1 MSLGRFDMSS
11 PLARALAV
19 GSGFVV
25 AAVVAARLL
34 PKGLPLGVVLFGLVL
49 GALSSLTAMGL
60 VIVYRSARIINFAQ
74 AEIGGLA
81 ASVATILVVG
91 NHEPYVVAVIAGIA
105 TAVITGALVDVLVI
119 RRLFEAPRLIVT
131 VATIGLAQ
139 VLGAAELAL
148 PNVIGHVGPLTTFTT
163 PFSFS
168 RRIFP
173 FVFTGDSLVAVLA
186 VVAIVI
192 GLGYFLGSSLLG
204 VAIRGAADSPDRA
217 ELLGIPVRR
226 LSTVTWMVAAGLSGV
241 GAILTSPILGPQ
253 LGVVGGPVVL
263 LAPLTA
269 AVIARMESLKTAFIA
284 SLAIGVFQQAVYWSY
299 PRATTVDVGL
309 FVAVLAGLLFQR
321 RRISRTDDAGLG
333 GYVAVR
339 EVRRIPDVLRRLP
352 EVRWARRALAVAGV
366 VAVVVVPI
374 GMNDSRRTLLAYV
387 AIFAIIGVSLVV
399 LTGWSGQ
406 MSLGQFA
413 FAGVGGATTASL
425 YVHLHADLFLCLFA
439 AIAIGALTA
448 TIVGVPAIR
457 IPGLFLAAATMAFAV
472 PVSTFLL
479 NSSYFPKLVP
489 QRLTRPAVL
498 QRFDLK
504 DPLAFFFLCAVALAA
519 AVFVARNYRM
529 TRPGRAA
536 VAVRDNA
543 RGAAA
548 YAVSPLRV
556 RLTAFAFAGGLAG
569 LGGGLYVVG
578 LEGVPFSGFPPAL
591 SFEVFAMVVVGGLGS
606 LAGGIAGAFYVY
618 GAQYFLHGSLQLLAT
633 GAGIMVVVLV
643 FPGGL
648 ADLGYRLRD
657 RLLRAVAR
665 RHDLSVPSL
674 AEKPEF
680 EPELEAAA
688 QNATAPVQLEA
699 DDGGLLRLGHVD
711 ASYGTVPVLFGVDL
725 LVQPGEIVG
734 LLGTNGAG
742 KSTALRVVSGLL
754 PARRGEVVFDGRD
767 ITRLSPVERVKN
779 GLVMVPS
786 GRNIFPSLTVR
797 DNLRLAGWLAR
808 HDHAEVAASTE
819 RALELF
825 PALRARL
832 DTLAGSLS
840 GGEQQML
847 SIAQALQCRP
857 RLLMVDELS
866 LGLAPTVVAQL
877 LEVVRDLAA
886 SGVTVVLVEQS
897 VNLATS
903 IAQRSVFMERGQV
916 RFAGPT
922 AELTRRPDLLRS
934 IFLGDASRTP
944 ARTRPRTPSV
954 EERDRERAFE
964 VAGIGRTFGGVAA
977 LSDVS
982 LHADEGEIVGIIGAN
997 GAGKTTLFDI
1007 CSGFLAPTRGRVR
1020 LGPVDVTEMPA
1031 HIRADLGLGRVFQDA
1046 RLFPSLSVA
1055 ETIAVALERHL
1066 EVRDP
1071 LLSMLRTGAVRDS
1084 EAVAATAV
1092 RELVVRMRLERYED
1106 AFVSELSTGTRRV
1119 VELACVL
1126 AHDPRVLLLDE
1137 PTSGI
1142 AQRES
1147 EAFGRLLLDLR
1158 EQTGATFLVIEH
1170 DVPLVASIADRLVC
1184 LHLGEVIAEGRPR
1197 DVLRDRAVVAAY
1209 LGDDSAAIARSGAA
1223 RPRRRSRPLVAQ
1235 RRSAPTDDG
1244 EGSTT
1249 RVTNRV
1255 REATQAGGR

>member
-1 MSLGRFDMSS
+1 MNLGRLDASS
-11 PLARALAV
+11 PLARAGAVASALVLAD
-19 GSGFVV
+19 
-25 AAVVAARLL
+25 VVAARLL

-91 NHEPYVVAVIAGIA
+91 NHQPYVVAVIAGIA

-148 PNVIGHVGPLTTFTT
+148 PNVIGHLGPLTTFTT

-168 RRIFP
+168 RKIFP
-173 FVFTGDSLVAVLA
+173 FVFTGDSVVAVFA
-186 VVAIVI
+186 VVAIVAA
-192 GLGYFLGSSLLG
+192 LGYFLGSSLLG

-226 LSTVTWMVAAGLSGV
+226 LSTITWMVAAGLSGV
-241 GAILTSPILGPQ
+241 GAILTGPILGPQ
-253 LGVVGGPVVL
+253 LGVVGGPVQL

-269 AVIARMESLKTAFIA
+269 AVIARVESLKTAFVA

-309 FVAVLAGLLFQR
+309 FVAVLAGLLLQR
-321 RRISRTDDAGLG
+321 RRIGRTDDSGLG

-339 EVRRIPDVLRRLP
+339 EVRRLPDVLRRLP
-352 EVRWARRALAVAGV
+352 EVRWTRGALALAGV
-366 VAVVVVPI
+366 IAVVVVPI

-425 YVHLHADLFLCLFA
+425 YVHLHADLFLCLLA

-489 QRLTRPAVL
+489 QRLARPAVL

-504 DPLAFFFLCAVALAA
+504 DPLAFFFLCALALAA

-548 YAVSPLRV
+548 FAVSPLRV

-569 LGGGLYVVG
+569 LGGGRYVVG

-591 SFEVFAMVVVGGLGS
+591 SFEVFAMVAVGGLGS
-606 LAGGIAGAFYVY
+606 LAGGIVGAFYVY

-633 GAGIMVVVLV
+633 GAGIMFVVLV

-648 ADLGYRLRD
+648 ADLGYRVRD

-665 RHDLSVPSL
+665 RHNLSVRSL

-680 EPELEAAA
+680 EPELEIAAPD
-688 QNATAPVQLEA
+688 TAALLDGDET
-699 DDGGLLRLGHVD
+699 DGGLLRLDQID

-725 LVQPGEIVG
+725 RVQSGEIVG

-754 PARRGEVVFDGRD
+754 PARRGAVAFDGRD
-767 ITRLSPVERVKN
+767 ITRLSPVERVKT

-786 GRNIFPSLTVR
+786 GRNIFPTLTVR

-808 HDHAEVAASTE
+808 HDHAAVAASTE
-819 RALELF
+819 RSLDLF

-832 DTLAGSLS
+832 DTAAGSLS

-877 LEVVRDLAA
+877 LDVVRDLAA

-897 VNLATS
+897 VNQRPRS
-903 IAQRSVFMERGQV
+903 RSVPCSWNGARCASRDRRRSWPDGRTCCDRSSSVTPRAHPRGPDLAHRPRRNARSSRRSPSPASRGRSVASPRCPTSPFTPTKARSSDSSV
-916 RFAGPT
+916 RTAPGRPRCSTSARGSSLRPAVASGSGRSTSPRCPPTSGPT
-922 AELTRRPDLLRS
+922 WASAEC
-934 IFLGDASRTP
+934 SRTP
-944 ARTRPRTPSV
+944 ACSPRSVSRRRLPWRSSGTSKCAIRCCRCCGPEQCVTRRQRLPSRCASSLLVCASSAMRTRSSPS
-954 EERDRERAFE
+954 
-964 VAGIGRTFGGVAA
+964 
-977 LSDVS
+977 
-982 LHADEGEIVGIIGAN
+982 
-997 GAGKTTLFDI
+997 
-1007 CSGFLAPTRGRVR
+1007 
-1020 LGPVDVTEMPA
+1020 
-1031 HIRADLGLGRVFQDA
+1031 
-1046 RLFPSLSVA
+1046 
-1055 ETIAVALERHL
+1055 
-1066 EVRDP
+1066 
-1071 LLSMLRTGAVRDS
+1071 
-1084 EAVAATAV
+1084 
-1092 RELVVRMRLERYED
+1092 
-1106 AFVSELSTGTRRV
+1106 
-1119 VELACVL
+1119 
-1126 AHDPRVLLLDE
+1126 
-1137 PTSGI
+1137 
-1142 AQRES
+1142 
-1147 EAFGRLLLDLR
+1147 
-1158 EQTGATFLVIEH
+1158 
-1170 DVPLVASIADRLVC
+1170 
-1184 LHLGEVIAEGRPR
+1184 
-1197 DVLRDRAVVAAY
+1197 
-1209 LGDDSAAIARSGAA
+1209 
-1223 RPRRRSRPLVAQ
+1223 SRPARAGSSSSRACSPTIPVCCCSTNPPPASRNARA
-1235 RRSAPTDDG
+1235 RRSAG
-1244 EGSTT
+1244 CCSTFAS
-1249 RVTNRV
+1249 RP
-1255 REATQAGGR
+1255 APPSW